1 VKNQD
6 NSTFSS
12 RRFVFLTAALFA
24 VGSVFVFIIFLAS
37 SPADWQPPET
47 LLLHYASFQQ
57 GIEEGA
63 LTPAFSSFDFLK
75 PLSLRARGGS
85 YESRYFAKLLDNLM
99 IKSSQWLYEIGGPI
113 LREPL
118 NIALIMITAV
128 FLVIA
133 VHEWFSSWPG
143 ALVAGSFWLIT
154 SQTLLDASYPIR
166 PNMYL
171 SMLLS
176 IYVIWQVLRLRRVPG
191 TSWCFIRIGLAL
203 FLAFS
208 SQEYSICLLPSLV
221 VIIIFEKRTLRPY
234 LRRLLIS
241 FGVAFASFVL
251 FFWVINPNL
260 MKVVIHEESTWIEL
274 DNASPL
280 ELFIPRIMGERLW
293 NFTIRGIGEFFKLNF
308 GVNTIIPYWETV
320 LGIIA
325 LLVIVI
331 AAIVKAGVKVIPPL
345 LMWVV
350 FYLPVSLIM
359 FPLIPSSVEMP
370 VYYYSIIGALFVFPV
385 GALLASLHHEG
396 NSLKWITISTA
407 LLIIAGIN
415 VNTSAVVISELPG
428 AFGFNQSMRTYTR
441 DILKFEDYIDRE
453 DIPLPIYTA
462 YPRPR
467 HFDVSAKWDLMLR
480 VWHGESERVFAMM
493 MPVLHLKLFREMRL
507 LGNQEEFCGLI
518 GLSPGEYEKDAR
530 ALADMPSRGW
540 YKLDSIRRQ
549 SLSPLNSPV
558 WQSDKKDIVK
568 GELEP
573 SLMGEQYRSMLPAGH
588 WYADIIFPRPLPE
601 DPVLIFLVRGDL
613 QVAAS
618 DNIYHRVSPIPEK
631 TIRIIVE
638 TGDQR
643 AAFEHTYGWSYQL
656 YQFPLDQ
663 LDPARE
669 VTIEIIN
676 EGPAEIIG
684 PLIVSASAIQFNPFP

>member
-1 VKNQD
+1 M
-6 NSTFSS
+6 
-12 RRFVFLTAALFA
+12 FLTAVLFA
-24 VGSVFVFIIFLAS
+24 TAAVFIFIIFLTS
-37 SPADWQPPET
+37 FPSDWQQPET
-47 LLLHYASFQQ
+47 LLFHYAALQQ

-63 LTPAFSSFDFLK
+63 LTPGISGLDLLK
-75 PLSLRARGGS
+75 PLSLRVRGGT

-99 IKSSQWLYEIGGPI
+99 IKSSQGLYEIGGPF

-118 NIALIMITAV
+118 NIALILMTAV
-128 FLVIA
+128 FLVLA

-176 IYVIWQVLRLRRVPG
+176 IYVIWQVLRLRHIPG

-221 VIIIFEKRTLRPY
+221 VIIIFEKKTLRPY

-251 FFWVINPNL
+251 FFWVINPYL
-260 MKVVIHEESTWIEL
+260 MKVVIHEERAWIEL

-280 ELFIPRIMGERLW
+280 ELFTPRIMGERLW
-293 NFTIRGIGEFFKLNF
+293 NYTIRGIGEFFKLNF
-308 GVNTIIPYWETV
+308 GVNTLISYWESV

-331 AAIVKAGVKVIPPL
+331 AALLKAGKKIIPPL

-370 VYYYSIIGALFVFPV
+370 VYYYSIMGALFVFPV
-385 GALLASLHHEG
+385 GALLASLHHKG
-396 NSLKWITISTA
+396 NSLKWITICIA
-407 LLIIAGIN
+407 LLVIAGIN

-467 HFDVSAKWDLMLR
+467 RFDVSAKWDLMLR

-493 MPVLHLKLFREMRL
+493 MSVLHLKLFRDMRL
-507 LGNQEEFCGLI
+507 LGNQEEFYGLN
-518 GLSPGEYEKDAR
+518 GLTSGEYEKDAR

-540 YKLDSIRRQ
+540 YRLDSIRGQ
-549 SLSPLNSPV
+549 SILPSNPPV
-558 WQSDKKDIVK
+558 WRSEKENLVK
-568 GELEP
+568 SKVDRSIL
-573 SLMGEQYRSMLPAGH
+573 GEQYRTILPSGY
-588 WYADIIFPRPLPE
+588 WRADIKFPRPFPE
-601 DPVLIFLVRGDL
+601 ASVFIFLVRGDL
-613 QVAAS
+613 QVTAL
-618 DNIYHRVSPIPEK
+618 DNIYHRISPIPEK
-631 TIRIIVE
+631 TIRIIVKAGARGAE
-638 TGDQR
+638 
-643 AAFEHTYGWSYQL
+643 FEHTYGWSYQL
-656 YQFPLDQ
+656 YQILLDQ
-663 LDPARE
+663 LNPERE
-669 VTIEIIN
+669 ITIEIIN

-684 PLIVSASAIQFNPFP
+684 PLIVPAPAVRLNQWPVTKL